1 MDKLGRKWTTPAKAA
16 TVALLVAGGSAVALP
31 AYSGAAPLTS
41 GVLVANG
48 KNLSG
53 NPYFPLKVGAS
64 WTYKLV
70 GGKETGE
77 TFKSSVLSGTKTPAG
92 EEVDVQLSVKGTVIN
107 ADYVIEKSGAIKVQ
121 TSMGGG
127 GSSSAGFSAGGS
139 YFVPSA
145 KQVTTCAPCNF
156 TGAFTV
162 TIGGQALAGQQ
173 TETATSE
180 GAHQVKVA
188 AGTYTAQELHLS
200 IGISASSSAITM
212 KSTSSQDIYL
222 VKNVGLVDSAAG
234 TSKVSVMGEDIT
246 TATPAEE
253 LVNYTS

>member
-16 TVALLVAGGSAVALP
+16 TVAFLVAGSSAVALP

-53 NPYFPLKVGAS
+53 NPYFPLKVG
-64 WTYKLV
+64 
-70 GGKETGE
+70 KETGE
-77 TFKSSVLSGTKTPAG
+77 TFKSSVLSGTKTLAG

-162 TIGGQALAGQQ
+162 TIGGQALTGQQ

-234 TSKVSVMGEDIT
+234 TSKVSVMGENIT
-246 TATPAEE
+246 TSTPAEE